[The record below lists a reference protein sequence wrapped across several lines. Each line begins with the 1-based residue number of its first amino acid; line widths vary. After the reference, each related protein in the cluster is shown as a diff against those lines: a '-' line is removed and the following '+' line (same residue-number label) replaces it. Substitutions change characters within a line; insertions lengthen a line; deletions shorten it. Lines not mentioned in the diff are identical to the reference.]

1 MDQLATRLADA
12 KLGAAIEDACKH
24 LPNSCIIDIQ
34 LMRDSATVT
43 LDIDGVVKEFPSNHE
58 SLGETIRDAV
68 DFATGILRPGLT
80 QPSPDSGRQA
90 HRLQAE
96 LS

>member
-12 KLGAAIEDACKH
+12 KLGAAIEDACKR
-24 LPNSCIIDIQ
+24 LPDNCIIDMQ

-43 LDIDGVVKEFPSNHE
+43 LDIDGVVTEFPSNHE

-68 DFATGILRPGLT
+68 DFATGI
-80 QPSPDSGRQA
+80 DA
-90 HRLQAE
+90 
-96 LS
+96 